1 MENND
6 HEELSKNSKLLLD
19 GGVVDLFI
27 KCKKKFPD
35 NSGLHEY
42 MVGTFEAIVAVKEL
56 RSRLMIEN
64 FLVSIQELSK
74 SEEFTRIGR
83 SCLQIFVELIRDGQ
97 SAWSTK
103 RPTFDEVNR
112 HLDEKLCKW
121 DYNIYTVFGGIMM

>member
-6 HEELSKNSKLLLD
+6 HEELSKDSKLLLD

-35 NSGLHEY
+35 NSGLHY
-42 MVGTFEAIVAVKEL
+42 NMVGTFEAIVAVKEL

-64 FLVSIQELSK
+64 FLVSIQEF
-74 SEEFTRIGR
+74 SETEQFTSIGR
-83 SCLQIFVELIRDGQ
+83 ICLQIFVQLIKDGQ
-97 SAWSTK
+97 NAWRTK

-112 HLDEKLCKW
+112 HLNENW
-121 DYNIYTVFGGIMM
+121 VWEF